1 MNDLKINI
9 GKLSCK
15 LFYFLSIKRQ
25 FWGWIQHS
33 KAHLYKILKDE
44 YQHSFKSDIW
54 FIFSLW
60 MFYRTVEW

>member
-44 YQHSFKSDIW
+44 YQHSIKSE
-54 FIFSLW
+54 
-60 MFYRTVEW
+60 V